1 MMNRYAEL
9 AVWHGSCF
17 AIMEQIY
24 QNNLEKGVA
33 FPCLCVAL
41 VGNATPKRV
50 FSDKNVSFLWCF
62 SKISNFRFF
71 IIRSCFCSR
80 VVSLFGLSEL
90 PFSPGQMN
98 SPCTPSCM
106 VDIILHALK
115 GQKLLAQGNALGIM
129 SASNAPCK
137 GKSFKIHLIKMENPL
152 RYIKLLPIQGALF
165 ATHKNPGRCPGLGAS
180 ALSGRAAY
188 MSF

>member
-24 QNNLEKGVA
+24 QNNLGKGVA

-41 VGNATPKRV
+41 VGNATPKRG

-90 PFSPGQMN
+90 P
-98 SPCTPSCM
+98 
-106 VDIILHALK
+106 
-115 GQKLLAQGNALGIM
+115 LAQG
-129 SASNAPCK
+129 K
-137 GKSFKIHLIKMENPL
+137 
-152 RYIKLLPIQGALF
+152 
-165 ATHKNPGRCPGLGAS
+165 
-180 ALSGRAAY
+180 
-188 MSF
+188 